1 MSRRKISSCSAGD
14 HASGQKIEAVAK
26 PTLLTHSICCQKHD
40 GRGTIREGLVSTKGS
55 FEVESHGRNARFWL
69 SLVTPAVLCLTWV
82 LWTTTE
88 PTVRAGQSRAKAVVT
103 HTRFNFG
110 EVFAGEQLVHVFS
123 IRNEG
128 TAPLTLLD
136 KARDTEGKGN
146 RDDRS
151 PPRIV
156 YARATLPAIR
166 DVSGLAG
173 APIAREPVPT

>member
-1 MSRRKISSCSAGD
+1 VDSCGN
-14 HASGQKIEAVAK
+14 
-26 PTLLTHSICCQKHD
+26 
-40 GRGTIREGLVSTKGS
+40 
-55 FEVESHGRNARFWL
+55 NARFWL
-69 SLVTPAVLCLTWV
+69 RFVAAAIVCLTWA

-88 PTVRAGQSRAKAVVT
+88 PTVRAGHGRAKAVVT

-136 KARDTEGKGN
+136 KARDTEGKGK
-146 RDDRS
+146 RDES
-151 PPRIV
+151 SQPRIV
-156 YARATLPAIR
+156 YARAVLPEFR
-166 DVSGLAG
+166 DVAAVAV

>member
-1 MSRRKISSCSAGD
+1 
-14 HASGQKIEAVAK
+14 
-26 PTLLTHSICCQKHD
+26 
-40 GRGTIREGLVSTKGS
+40 
-55 FEVESHGRNARFWL
+55 
-69 SLVTPAVLCLTWV
+69 
-82 LWTTTE
+82 
-88 PTVRAGQSRAKAVVT
+88 VVT

-128 TAPLTLLD
+128 AAPLTLLD

-151 PPRIV
+151 QPRIV

-166 DVSGLAG
+166 DVAAMAL